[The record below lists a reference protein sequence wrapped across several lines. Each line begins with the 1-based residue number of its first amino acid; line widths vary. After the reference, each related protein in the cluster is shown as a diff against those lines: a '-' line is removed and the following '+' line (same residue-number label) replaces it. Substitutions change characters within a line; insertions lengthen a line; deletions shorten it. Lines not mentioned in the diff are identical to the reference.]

1 MISFINE
8 VRSYSP
14 NPFPLAGQ
22 LRMIA
27 ALWTDI
33 DTSRNG
39 GRAYYRETTDADLL
53 QRATDD
59 VRSAFDALPQFNA
72 TWVFVATWHKVT
84 YYGGSYS
91 TPVSL
96 CLFFAIAYVHQ
107 AHFVIAYVHQARHQ
121 SFENRGSSV
130 YKQPGISGMISEKN
144 YIKSLFNPPPP
155 TPRTGMHI
163 CIRQHK

>member
-1 MISFINE
+1 MAISCSHSIAYCSVLMQFQKYFCFFKVNTNGVISFINE

-39 GRAYYRETTDADLL
+39 GRAYFRETTDADLL
-53 QRATDD
+53 QRATND
-59 VRSAFDALPQFNA
+59 VRSAFGALTQFTA

-84 YYGGSYS
+84 YYGGSSS

-96 CLFFAIAYVHQ
+96 CLFFY
-107 AHFVIAYVHQARHQ
+107 YL
-121 SFENRGSSV
+121 
-130 YKQPGISGMISEKN
+130 YTPGPSG
-144 YIKSLFNPPPP
+144 F
-155 TPRTGMHI
+155 
-163 CIRQHK
+163 